1 VPHDEG
7 EADGRHEALTTRRNA
22 VGPNGLAH
30 LTLDARG
37 AESPERPEARRA
49 NSGPDSNA
57 PLGESHHMNKNTN
70 TALVIIGTVVVLLL
84 FLVFG
89 GNRMMTGGMMNW

>member
-1 VPHDEG
+1 
-7 EADGRHEALTTRRNA
+7 
-22 VGPNGLAH
+22 VGQSEPG
-30 LTLDARG
+30 TDW
-37 AESPERPEARRA
+37 AESPERPDARRA
-49 NSGPDSNA
+49 DSGPDANA
-57 PLGESHHMNKNTN
+57 PVGESHHMNKNTN